1 MCDRRG
7 RGKSEKGASPGRPE
21 QSQGRFRAEGLARE
35 EADRP
40 SAFAA
45 LTREELLGALTAF
58 ARNWLAHDG
67 CWFLAA
73 EERDGMD
80 AAIELDARAWER
92 FAAVEARRILET
104 FGILPHGGLE
114 ALARALSLRMYALI
128 NEQHLEWLRKG
139 RILRLVMDGCR
150 VQQARARK
158 GLPPFPCR
166 PVGDVEFRTFASTVD
181 PRIVTRCLR
190 CPPEPNA
197 AGACTWEFTLEE
209 PGESAGRP
217 GHEGKP

>member
-7 RGKSEKGASPGRPE
+7 RGTSEKGASPGRLE
-21 QSQGRFRAEGLARE
+21 QSHGSSRAEGLARK
-35 EADRP
+35 EAGSP

-45 LTREELLGALTAF
+45 LTREELLSALTAF
-58 ARNWLAHDG
+58 AKNWLAHDG
-67 CWFLAA
+67 CWFLAV

-80 AAIELDARAWER
+80 VAIELDARAWER

-104 FGILPHGGLE
+104 FGIPPHGGLQ
-114 ALARALSLRMYALI
+114 ALARALSLRMYALV
-128 NEQHLEWLRKG
+128 NEQHLEWLREG
-139 RILRLVMDGCR
+139 RSLRLTMDGCR

-166 PVGDVEFRTFASTVD
+166 PVGEVEFRTFAGTVD

-190 CPPEPNA
+190 CPPDLNA
-197 AGACTWEFTLEE
+197 GGGCTWEFTLEE
-209 PGESAGRP
+209 SGVGGPRR
-217 GHEGKP
+217 